1 MAKKN
6 KPKFQTIQ
14 ELEKEKNQ
22 LYATKENPK
31 RLIEI
36 IKKLDYLYYGIK

>member
-1 MAKKN
+1 MKRI
-6 KPKFQTIQ
+6 KPPTLQ

-22 LYATKENPK
+22 LYVTKENPK

-36 IKKLDYLYYGIK
+36 IKKLNYIFYGIK

>member
-6 KPKFQTIQ
+6 KPKFQTIK
-14 ELEKEKNQ
+14 ELEEEKNQ

-36 IKKLDYLYYGIK
+36 IKKLDFLYFGIK

>member
-1 MAKKN
+1 MKRI
-6 KPKFQTIQ
+6 KPPTLQ
-14 ELEKEKNQ
+14 ELEKEKNR